1 MAEPVDGQR
10 SGPGDLFEP
19 FRKLTA
25 DIVEATRALVGG
37 PVAAA
42 PFTDYASQMA
52 NLYRAS
58 VEPLRTM
65 LDEQRELADRLAAGL
80 DQLRR
85 LTEEFA
91 AWAEQHRRMVEQ
103 AQALV
108 EPMLEHS
115 ERLAA
120 LAESWGAGTRERT
133 TDR

>member
-1 MAEPVDGQR
+1 MAEPVGGHA

-25 DIVEATRALVGG
+25 DIVEATRSLVGG

-42 PFTDYASQMA
+42 PFTDYAA
-52 NLYRAS
+52 RTAALYRGA

-103 AQALV
+103 AQVLV

-120 LAESWGAGTRERT
+120 LAESWAGTTERT